1 MNVLTGEVV
10 EIYVEDGKSMGKVSV
25 HGAFVHVALML
36 LMDAK
41 VGDTVLIDSGV
52 ALSRVETEELI
63 DE

>member
-25 HGAFVHVALML
+25 NGAFAHVALML